1 MATEHDK
8 AARERMKAELY
19 APITIGSFEERCS
32 HAFTH
37 AAFYLGEI
45 EQHLGKIATE
55 LSVLNLNGAKT
66 TLELQGIIRA
76 LGSKT

>member
-8 AARERMKAELY
+8 AARERMKTEPY
-19 APITIGSFEERCS
+19 SPITVGSVDERHS
-32 HAFTH
+32 HALTY

-45 EQHLGKIATE
+45 NQHLGKIATE
-55 LSVLNLNGAKT
+55 LSALNLNGAKT

-76 LGSKT
+76 VASKT